1 MDRATCMIF
10 FLLLLA
16 LSLAACGSGKESDA
30 SEPLLD
36 PNTDAGRGQAL
47 FKTFCATCHA
57 VRGDRVVVGP
67 SLDGVARRA
76 ATRIPGFTAAQYL
89 EDSIIYPDHYVV
101 EGYVPGSM
109 QQNFDRQLTLE
120 EVNYLV
126 AYLLT
131 LD

>member
-1 MDRATCMIF
+1 MNRATFAIF
-10 FLLLLA
+10 FLFLAA
-16 LSLAACGSGKESDA
+16 LSLAACGGGKESDA
-30 SEPLLD
+30 SEPQLD

-47 FKTFCATCHA
+47 FKTFCSTCHA

-76 ATRIPGFTAAQYL
+76 ATRIPGFTAEAYL
-89 EDSIIYPDHYVV
+89 EDSILNPDHYIV

-109 QQNFDRQLTLE
+109 QQNFDRQLTSE

-131 LD
+131 LN